1 MIKFNKI
8 FKKSNTA
15 MKQEVKKNYLLKR
28 VNTLRDAIC
37 CKNVNP
43 LPDDHIQIINN
54 TKIYARTLYISDL
67 PRRSTFAYTFEP
79 ILKFGNAHV
88 SIFVRPMRE
97 GRAIKDLNNVIV
109 DLDAERMMAESKD
122 INRARRLTRL
132 FQEAESLVD
141 AVDAGENS
149 LYDVSILI
157 TIHAK
162 SKEELDKK
170 TDDLVNKAKERKVL
184 LSTPY
189 AYQEEV
195 FKANLPVNNNF
206 VGYWHLMDKFSLATL
221 FHFTQGKFGHSKGA
235 TLGTN
240 LDTGELVSYNMFE
253 SKMNGYNLV
262 ICGMTR
268 AGKSTT
274 VKILALRSCS
284 PNGIRFISLDPEGEY
299 GLTALRLGG
308 INLEL
313 SNRSGIIINPFELE
327 LENKIDELTGIEYP
341 YLDLTEKISIAT
353 YNIMTMARGSDPDGN
368 SSTEFVNEIT
378 RGIIRET
385 VKEAYK
391 RKEIYHENIDSLYET
406 KDGKKVKKLLPTM
419 SEWYDILLE
428 NKFKDKFNTPTFLA
442 PYEYLTMVMSD
453 YTRKYDG
460 TRQYFDGQSTYPNI
474 SGGVPF
480 LNFDIHSLNE
490 KYERPVAQAILMD
503 WMWEVRFKKNSENP
517 LTAEQLVAFFD
528 EAHYLLPYKEAR
540 KALTDFYRR
549 AAKKNIAI
557 ITATQRIMDY
567 LAYDDAKAIF
577 TNSAT
582 KILLKHDKQERAA
595 LLELMNI
602 TEAEADAIL
611 TAEKGHAYVISGNN
625 KAFVRIDRLPSEI
638 PILETDMNVRKE
650 LAQQEKQ
657 QTDLNNMPMRV
668 KEKVS

>member
-8 FKKSNTA
+8 FKLNT
-15 MKQEVKKNYLLKR
+15 KKETQQKEESYAIKR
-28 VNTLRDAIC
+28 VNNIRDAVC

-54 TKIYARTLYISDL
+54 TKIYARTLYIADL

-79 ILKFGNAHV
+79 ILKFPNANV
-88 SIFVRPMRE
+88 SIFVKPMRE
-97 GRAIKDLNNVIV
+97 GKAIKDLNNVIV
-109 DLDAERMMAESKD
+109 DLDAERMMAENKD

-132 FQEAESLVD
+132 YQEAEALVD

-162 SKEELDKK
+162 SYDELNKK

-189 AYQEEV
+189 AGQEEA
-195 FKANLPVNNNF
+195 FKANLPVNNNI

-235 TLGTN
+235 TLGRN

-253 SKMNGYNLV
+253 SKMNGYNLI

-284 PNGIRFISLDPEGEY
+284 PNGIKFISLDPEGEY
-299 GLTALRLGG
+299 GLTAQRLGG
-308 INLEL
+308 INLEI
-313 SNRSGIIINPFELE
+313 SNSSGIIINPFELE
-327 LENKIDELTGIEYP
+327 LENKIDEVTGLEYP

-353 YNIMTMARGSDPDGN
+353 YNIMTMARGSDPDGDGAA
-368 SSTEFVNEIT
+368 EYVNEIT
-378 RGIIRET
+378 RGIIRDT

-391 RKEIYHENIDSLYET
+391 RKKIYHENNDSLFDI

-419 SEWYDILLE
+419 SEWYDILTE
-428 NKFKDKFNTPTFLA
+428 KKFQDKFNTPTFLA
-442 PYEYLTMVMSD
+442 PYEYLVMVMKD
-453 YTRKYDG
+453 YTRKYEG
-460 TRQYFDGQSTYPNI
+460 TRLYFDGQSTYPNI
-474 SGGVPF
+474 NQGISF
-480 LNFDIHSLNE
+480 LNFDIHHLNE
-490 KYERPVAQAILMD
+490 KYERPIAQAILMD

-528 EAHYLLPYKEAR
+528 EAHHLLPYKEAR
-540 KALTDFYRR
+540 KALTNFYRR
-549 AAKKNIAI
+549 AAKKNIAVL
-557 ITATQRIMDY
+557 TATQNLMDY

-582 KILLKHDKQERAA
+582 KILLRHDKQERTA
-595 LLELMNI
+595 LLELMNV

-611 TAEKGHAYVISGNN
+611 TAEKGHAYIISGNN
-625 KAFVRIDRLPSEI
+625 KAFVSIDRLPSEI

-650 LAQQEKQ
+650 LAQQAMEQ
-657 QTDLNNMPMRV
+657 VSFNNSIQPI
-668 KEKVS
+668 KAS